1 MNATTETMSPLHLH
15 GRIAN
20 DLVWA
25 MQWLDSLV
33 DDLNTEHHDHTGEE
47 EHHRVR
53 EFLDDLAQRRTQST
67 PLDYAYEE
75 ATR

>member
-1 MNATTETMSPLHLH
+1 MSTATEPVSPLYLH

-25 MQWLDSLV
+25 LQWLDSLV
-33 DDLNTEHHDHTGEE
+33 NDLNGEHHERTGDG

-53 EFLDDLAQRRTQST
+53 EFLDDLAQRRTEST
-67 PLDYAYEE
+67 PLDRAYWE
-75 ATR
+75 AQR